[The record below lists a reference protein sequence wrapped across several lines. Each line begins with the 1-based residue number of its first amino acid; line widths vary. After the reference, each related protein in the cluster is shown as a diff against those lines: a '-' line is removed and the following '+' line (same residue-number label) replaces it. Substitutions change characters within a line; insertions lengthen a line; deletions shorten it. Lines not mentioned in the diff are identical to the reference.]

1 MELFFDLPA
10 ELRPRLK
17 KPYGKLYPGNHPSV
31 IDQLKDR
38 LDESSVI
45 AVGDVTT
52 YNLFKAGAR
61 PRLCFIDQ
69 NTKRTAVSKSIAAVT
84 TRADYVNI
92 DVRNPAGTIS
102 GEMVLAI
109 KDALTSSEKH
119 ICICVDGEED
129 LATIPV
135 IALCDVGSFVLYGQP
150 DEGLVCVEVTKE
162 KKEEM
167 NDMLKIIFTE
177 KNAKNIK
184 TGDMARRAFQAVLPA
199 ELEEFLTALFKKK

>member
-1 MELFFDLPA
+1 MELFFDLPV

-17 KPYGKLYPGNHPSV
+17 KPYGKLYPGNHPSIV
-31 IDQLKDR
+31 GQFKD
-38 LDESSVI
+38 LFDESSVI

-69 NTKRTAVSKSIAAVT
+69 CTKRTAVSKSIAAVT
-84 TRADYVNI
+84 SRADYVNI
-92 DVRNPAGTIS
+92 CVKNPPGMIS

-109 KDALTSSEKH
+109 KEALASSEKH

-135 IALCDVGSFVLYGQP
+135 IALCAVGSLVLYGQP
-150 DEGLVCVEVTKE
+150 DEGLVCVKVTEE
-162 KKEEM
+162 KKAEM
-167 NDMLKIIFTE
+167 NGMLKTIFTE
-177 KNAKNIK
+177 KNAKSIK
-184 TGDMARRAFQAVLPA
+184 TNDPVCHELKGVLSA
-199 ELEEFLTALFKKK
+199 ELKEFLAAVF

>member
-1 MELFFDLPA
+1 MELFFDLPV

-17 KPYGKLYPGNHPSV
+17 KPYGTLYPGNHPSI
-31 IDQLKDR
+31 IDQIKDR

-52 YNLFKAGAR
+52 YNLFKAGTR

-69 NTKRTAVSKSIAAVT
+69 CTKRTAVSKSISAVT
-84 TRADYVNI
+84 SRTDYVNI
-92 DVRNPAGTIS
+92 YVTNPAGMIS
-102 GEMVLAI
+102 GELVLAI
-109 KDALTSSEKH
+109 KEALKSPEEH
-119 ICICVDGEED
+119 ICIWVDGEED

-150 DEGLVCVEVTKE
+150 DEGLVCVKVTEE

-167 NDMLKIIFTE
+167 SDMLKIIFTE
-177 KNAKNIK
+177 KNAKCIK
-184 TGDMARRAFQAVLPA
+184 TDDPVCHEMKDVLSA
-199 ELEEFLTALFKKK
+199 ELKEFLTAVF

>member
-1 MELFFDLPA
+1 VELFFDLPA

-31 IDQLKDR
+31 IDQIKDQ
-38 LDESSVI
+38 LDESFVI

-52 YNLFKAGAR
+52 YNFFKAGVR

-84 TRADYVNI
+84 SRTDYVNI
-92 DVRNPAGTIS
+92 NVKNPAGMIS
-102 GEMVLAI
+102 SEMVLAI
-109 KDALTSSEKH
+109 KDALQSSEKH

-135 IALCDVGSFVLYGQP
+135 IAFCDIGSYVLYGQP

-177 KNAKNIK
+177 KNAKSIK
-184 TGDMARRAFQAVLPA
+184 TGDPVCRELKDVLSA
-199 ELEEFLTALFKKK
+199 ELKEFLTAIF

>member
-1 MELFFDLPA
+1 MDLFFDLPA

-17 KPYGKLYPGNHPSV
+17 KPYGQLYPGNHPSV
-31 IDQLKDR
+31 IDQIKDR
-38 LDESSVI
+38 LDEAFVI
-45 AVGDVTT
+45 VVGDVTA
-52 YNLFKAGAR
+52 YNFFKAGAR

-69 NTKRTAVSKSIAAVT
+69 NTKRTAVAKSIAAVT
-84 TRADYVNI
+84 SRTDYVNI
-92 DVRNPAGTIS
+92 NVKNPAGMLS
-102 GEMVLAI
+102 SELVLAI
-109 KDALTSSEKH
+109 KEALNSSEKH

-135 IALCDVGSFVLYGQP
+135 IAFCDVGSFVLYGQP

-177 KNAKNIK
+177 KNAKSIK
-184 TGDMARRAFQAVLPA
+184 TGDPVCRELKNVLAA
-199 ELEEFLTALFKKK
+199 ELKEFLTAIF

>member
-1 MELFFDLPA
+1 MDLFFDLPA

-31 IDQLKDR
+31 IDQIKDQ
-38 LDESSVI
+38 LDESFVI

-52 YNLFKAGAR
+52 YNFFKAGAR

-84 TRADYVNI
+84 SRTDYVNI
-92 DVRNPAGTIS
+92 NVKNPAGMIS
-102 GEMVLAI
+102 SEMVLAI
-109 KDALTSSEKH
+109 KDALQSSEKH

-135 IALCDVGSFVLYGQP
+135 IAFCDIGSFVLYGQP

-177 KNAKNIK
+177 KNAKSIK
-184 TGDMARRAFQAVLPA
+184 TGDPVCRELKDVLSA
-199 ELEEFLTALFKKK
+199 ELKEFLTAIF

>member
-31 IDQLKDR
+31 IDQIKDQ
-38 LDESSVI
+38 LDESFVI

-52 YNLFKAGAR
+52 YNFFKAGVR

-84 TRADYVNI
+84 SRTDYVNI
-92 DVRNPAGTIS
+92 NVKNPAGMIS
-102 GEMVLAI
+102 SEMVLAI
-109 KDALTSSEKH
+109 KDALQSSEKH

-135 IALCDVGSFVLYGQP
+135 IAFCDIGSYVLYGQP

-177 KNAKNIK
+177 KNAKSIK
-184 TGDMARRAFQAVLPA
+184 TGDPVCRELKDVLSA
-199 ELEEFLTALFKKK
+199 ELKEFLTAIF